1 MAQSPFAHVITSSIM
16 LGLFGVVGAGI
27 VAGVHELTAERVLE
41 NERQA
46 RLRVLNEVLPAD
58 RYDNSILADTLVLR
72 DPALADGRYPVT
84 VYRARRGEAPVAA
97 VFETVA
103 PDGYSGAIHLLIG
116 IDTDGRVT
124 GARVLKHAE
133 TPGLGDPIEQNHS
146 NWILGFTG
154 KSTREPELARW
165 AVKRD
170 GGEFDQF
177 TGATISPRAVV
188 KAIRQTLVYFGDHR
202 DQLLATET
210 PIHE

>member
-1 MAQSPFAHVITSSIM
+1 MAHSPFVHVITSSIM

-41 NERQA
+41 NERLA
-46 RLRVLNEVLPAD
+46 RLKVLNEVLPAD
-58 RYDNSILADTLVLR
+58 RYDNSILEDTVVLR
-72 DPALADGRYPVT
+72 DPALAGGRYPVT
-84 VYRARRGEAPVAA
+84 VYRARRGGAPVAA

-146 NWILGFTG
+146 DWIHRFTG
-154 KSTREPELARW
+154 KSLHAPGLPRW

-170 GGEFDQF
+170 GGDFDQF

-188 KAIRQTLVYFGDHR
+188 KAIRQTLVYFDAH
-202 DQLLATET
+202 QVTLLT
-210 PIHE
+210 PEAPPNE